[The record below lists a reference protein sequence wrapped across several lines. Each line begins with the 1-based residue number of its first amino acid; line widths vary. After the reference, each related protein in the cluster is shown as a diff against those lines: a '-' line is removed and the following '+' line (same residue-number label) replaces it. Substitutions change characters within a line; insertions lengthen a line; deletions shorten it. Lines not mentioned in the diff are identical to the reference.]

1 MQAARRLIVTT
12 TGIPYSSRETGEQKR
27 PAPIKLKLVPAPAP
41 ASLGEPL
48 LTAAQVAKHLGVS
61 EQWVTLHRRS
71 LPFRIDLSER
81 SIRYSPSGLKKWL
94 KSKEEYNARL
104 LQYAWAERQAGL
116 ARMRAWVRR
125 RRLERERA
133 K

>member
-1 MQAARRLIVTT
+1 MQTAQRLIVTT
-12 TGIPYSSRETGEQKR
+12 TGIPYSSRESGE
-27 PAPIKLKLVPAPAP
+27 PSPIKLKLVPAPNP

-61 EQWVTLHRRS
+61 EQWVTLYRCS

-81 SIRYSPSGLKKWL
+81 KVRYSPSGLRKWL
-94 KSKEEYNARL
+94 KSKEEYNAKL
-104 LQYAWAERQAGL
+104 LQHAWAERQAGL
-116 ARMRAWVRR
+116 ARMAAWVRR
-125 RRLERERA
+125 RKLERLRA